1 MAPRSRFCFSPL
13 SPSSL
18 TLRNCCVWDLRFRRV
33 THCFFLIVNVL
44 STTTIDL
51 LRSLYTYG
59 ILWWLCHVAYHTID
73 IFISFWWQM
82 AVRRQL
88 CISLLIVLS
97 DCGFVDPN
105 RNRQPAGFKFLSF
118 CLWIVILFRPEFR
131 NSQQSSS
138 ATSHHPFQDC
148 RRDINV
154 NPIGD
159 AGAPFA
165 CINDLAR
172 VSSFLTQ
179 R

>member
-1 MAPRSRFCFSPL
+1 MAARSRLCFSPF
-13 SPSSL
+13 S
-18 TLRNCCVWDLRFRRV
+18 
-33 THCFFLIVNVL
+33 VL
-44 STTTIDL
+44 SKELMCLGFGVWTCNTLLLFNRQRLIHYHIDL

-59 ILWWLCHVAYHTID
+59 ILWWLCHVAYHTIH

-118 CLWIVILFRPEFR
+118 CLRIVIFFPPKFR

-148 RRDINV
+148 RRDTNV
-154 NPIGD
+154 NPIGG
-159 AGAPFA
+159 AGAPSA
-165 CINDLAR
+165 CINNLAR